1 MAFQIEDYYKL
12 VNNNN
17 KTDGIL
23 NFFARKFDSLIDI
36 GLIGLIEQHTL
47 PLSYSSS
54 QMFKRIY
61 SSINYNSTWIN
72 VFNYYT
78 DAYSSGNINIGK
90 YIQEEFARSLL
101 FSVQNK
107 IPVLQKCNFV
117 QLLEI
122 FAFKKDVMSKVQT
135 GVVIEIDCD
144 IDNITIQVVFGG
156 N

>member
-1 MAFQIEDYYKL
+1 MAFQIDDYYKL

-54 QMFKRIY
+54 LMFKRIY
-61 SSINYNSTWIN
+61 SSTNYNSTWIN

-78 DAYSSGNINIGK
+78 DAYSSGNINTGK

-144 IDNITIQVVFGG
+144 IDNTTIQVVFGG